1 MEVIDDDGNVSSQ
14 LTEVLNKWK
23 SAYSNLLNQQ
33 YSTTNETELATN
45 KNRSDTF
52 NDFILTE
59 PISFAET
66 ISVIEKAKKGQS
78 AGYDDLP
85 AEAFINK
92 CSALFLHHLFDFS
105 LRFQKIP
112 DVLNKIVINPI
123 PKANMVNPR
132 DPLCYTGIVLACV
145 YYKLYCNILNERL
158 AQWVHDNNLLADE
171 QNGFRKGRSTIY
183 QLSTLTNK
191 DNNKITELRKILQ
204 NESQNS

>member
-1 MEVIDDDGNVSSQ
+1 MGWLRIDDASSQ

-59 PISFAET
+59 LISFAET

-85 AEAFINK
+85 AEAFINN
-92 CSALFLHHLFDFS
+92 CSALFLHHLFDFCF
-105 LRFQKIP
+105 RFQKIP
-112 DVLNKIVINPI
+112 DVWNKIVINP
-123 PKANMVNPR
+123 
-132 DPLCYTGIVLACV
+132 V
-145 YYKLYCNILNERL
+145 YDKLYCNILNERL
-158 AQWVHDNNLLADE
+158 VQWVDDNNLLAE
-171 QNGFRKGRSTIY
+171 WFS
-183 QLSTLTNK
+183 
-191 DNNKITELRKILQ
+191 
-204 NESQNS
+204 